1 MNMFPSASKELRED
15 PYITSLK
22 LFEKKSSVR
31 KVIMDHAEFIAAHT
45 MRHLSNDCLKSAV
58 FRVLGVGSGNGQT
71 DLRILAAVAKAIETS
86 EKRRAVIRST
96 IIEPSTM
103 ITEFKTATSCLPQ
116 PLADLADFSF
126 EWHETTL
133 QKFID
138 SYNPEI
144 ACFELVHF
152 VASLF
157 YMDAET
163 SLISCYRRLVSGGAI
178 FCILSAEDSFFPKL
192 SRKLQGFVDLGSL
205 KKLYTEVDFI
215 DIAKRNNWK
224 CEELSKAHYTVDIS
238 CCFDE
243 SSIEGNLLLD
253 FLTHK
258 QDFRVTA
265 DRMLYKDVME
275 FLNKESFID
284 ENGKK
289 LLKPVFNALV
299 IYK

>member
-1 MNMFPSASKELRED
+1 MFPSASKELRED
-15 PYITSLK
+15 PYITALK

-31 KVIMDHAEFIAAHT
+31 KVIMDYAEFIAAHT

-71 DLRILAAVAKAIETS
+71 DLRILPAVAKAIESS

-138 SYNPEI
+138 SYTPEI

-152 VASLF
+152 VASLY

-178 FCILSAEDSFFPKL
+178 FCILGAEDSFYPKL
-192 SRKLQGFVDLGSL
+192 FRKLQGLVDLGSL
-205 KKLYTEVDFI
+205 KKFYTEVDFI

-224 CEELSKAHYTVDIS
+224 YEELSKAQYTVDIS
-238 CCFDE
+238 CCFDD
-243 SSIEGNLLLD
+243 SSTEGNLLLD

-265 DRMLYKDVME
+265 DRILYKDVME
-275 FLNKESFID
+275 FLNKESFTD
-284 ENGKK
+284 ENGKR
-289 LLKPVFNALV
+289 LLKPEFNALV